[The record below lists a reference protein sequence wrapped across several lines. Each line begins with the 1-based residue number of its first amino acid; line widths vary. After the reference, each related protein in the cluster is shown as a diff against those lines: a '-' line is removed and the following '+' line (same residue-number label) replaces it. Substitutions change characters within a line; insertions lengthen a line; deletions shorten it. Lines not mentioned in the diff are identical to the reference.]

1 MYFFHLR
8 RPRIMSLETVH
19 HFMYCWNVNLIISSI
34 HLSTAVI
41 LICNLLSVFF
51 IIRHKYE
58 YEYET
63 SQLCA
68 AACPFLVILPFA
80 LIPALLGY
88 LNQQQ
93 LYYCHFQDNLGEWV
107 TEVIQHLNQHCQ
119 HSRTLLVGQSKQ
131 RLDTLTRAV
140 WLSVSHRA

>member
-1 MYFFHLR
+1 
-8 RPRIMSLETVH
+8 MSMRLVSCVQQH
-19 HFMYCWNVNLIISSI
+19 AH
-34 HLSTAVI
+34 
-41 LICNLLSVFF
+41 
-51 IIRHKYE
+51 
-58 YEYET
+58 
-63 SQLCA
+63 
-68 AACPFLVILPFA
+68 FLVILPFA

-140 WLSVSHRA
+140 WLSVSHRT